1 MTSKIEFGTAGI
13 PHSSK
18 ERNSVAGIERVKEL
32 GLDAMEIEFVRGVRM
47 SEETAKQVGKA
58 AVENGI
64 ALSVH
69 APYFINLNS
78 EEKEKVEASKRR
90 IWNSIRIGEIC
101 GAETVTF
108 HPAFLGKSSREQC
121 MQSVEEALG
130 ELLDRLE
137 KEGMKIQL
145 APETTGKNSVF
156 GSLEET
162 LELCKRLKGVL
173 PMPDFAHLHAR
184 CNGCLKEK
192 NDFVKLIEKIPSK
205 YLGRLHM
212 HASGINYSEKG
223 ERNHLEM
230 EESDFKYKAMLEALK
245 EKNVSGVIINESPNI
260 EEDALRMKKYWA
272 TF

>member
-1 MTSKIEFGTAGI
+1 MGSRIIFGTAGVPI
-13 PHSSK
+13 SSK
-18 ERNSVAGIERVKEL
+18 ARDSVAGIERVKEL
-32 GLDAMEIEFVRGVRM
+32 GLGAMEVEFVRGVRM
-47 SEETAKQVGKA
+47 GEETARKVGKA
-58 AVENGI
+58 AEENGI

-78 EEKEKVEASKRR
+78 EEAEKREASRKR
-90 IWNSIRIGEIC
+90 IWESLRIGEIC
-101 GAETVTF
+101 GAEIVTF
-108 HPAFLGKSSREQC
+108 HPAYVGKSSREQC
-121 MQSVEEALG
+121 MQAVEEALG
-130 ELLDRLE
+130 ELLDKLE

-162 LELCKRLKGVL
+162 LELCRRLKGLL

-184 CNGCLKEK
+184 CNGCLREK
-192 NDFVKLIEKIPSK
+192 KDFVKLIEKIPPK

-230 EESDFKYKAMLEALK
+230 EESDFNYKAMLEALK
-245 EKNVSGVIINESPNI
+245 EKSVSGVIISESPNI
-260 EEDALRMKKYWA
+260 EGDALRMKRYWA
-272 TF
+272 KL

>member
-13 PHSSK
+13 PISSK

-47 SEETAKQVGKA
+47 GEETARQVGKTA
-58 AVENGI
+58 AENGI

-90 IWNSIRIGEIC
+90 IWNSLRIGEIC

-137 KEGMKIQL
+137 N
-145 APETTGKNSVF
+145 TT
-156 GSLEET
+156 
-162 LELCKRLKGVL
+162 C
-173 PMPDFAHLHAR
+173 A
-184 CNGCLKEK
+184 
-192 NDFVKLIEKIPSK
+192 
-205 YLGRLHM
+205 
-212 HASGINYSEKG
+212 
-223 ERNHLEM
+223 
-230 EESDFKYKAMLEALK
+230 
-245 EKNVSGVIINESPNI
+245 
-260 EEDALRMKKYWA
+260 
-272 TF
+272 